1 MTGNS
6 LPLKPCRSILS
17 VPGHMVKL
25 HPKAAAGK
33 ADVIMLDLEDSVPAD
48 KKKDA
53 REIVSHSLLA
63 IDWQEKTLAVRINSL
78 DTPFAYKDV
87 IQVTEAAGNVIDYIV
102 LPKIGHAGDIHFL
115 ARLLDGIEMEKKIHK
130 KIAIE
135 AAIESAAGLE
145 QVGSIARA
153 DRRLRSLSFGV
164 ADYTASIGAKLVS
177 LSGHGES
184 ETAIYPGHRWHYPI
198 SRMVMAAKANG
209 LLAMDAP
216 FGNFKDSKGLEN
228 AAAMAAALGCDGK
241 WVIHPD
247 QIEIV
252 NKAFTPSPEEI
263 GRAKQILDAMSA
275 AGTLSQG
282 AIAVNGQMVD
292 LATARLAER
301 VWNQAL
307 HLGLVEKY
315 R

>member
-1 MTGNS
+1 M
-6 LPLKPCRSILS
+6 
-17 VPGHMVKL
+17 
-25 HPKAAAGK
+25 
-33 ADVIMLDLEDSVPAD
+33 
-48 KKKDA
+48 
-53 REIVSHSLLA
+53 
-63 IDWQEKTLAVRINSL
+63 
-78 DTPFAYKDV
+78 
-87 IQVTEAAGNVIDYIV
+87 
-102 LPKIGHAGDIHFL
+102 
-115 ARLLDGIEMEKKIHK
+115 
-130 KIAIE
+130 
-135 AAIESAAGLE
+135 
-145 QVGSIARA
+145 GSIARA

-209 LLAMDAP
+209 LLAMYAP

-247 QIEIV
+247 QIKIV

-263 GRAKQILDAMSA
+263 ARAKQILDAMSA
-275 AGTLSQG
+275 AGALSQV

-301 VWNQAL
+301 VWNQAR
-307 HLGLVEKY
+307 HLGLVEKHH
-315 R
+315 